1 MSQLY
6 QLCTIKKIK
15 KRLQKKLTKDI
26 KILLKK
32 KNKKK
37 QQYGCESYK
46 NLLEDD
52 KQKLVEYRKKYYKM
66 RKKKLYYTYKKHLFY
81 EINFEAIN
89 LNLKKKS

>member
-1 MSQLY
+1 MYY
-6 QLCTIKKIK
+6 Q
-15 KRLQKKLTKDI
+15 
-26 KILLKK
+26 
-32 KNKKK
+32 KNKEKTTKKAYKRYQNPFKEEKLKK

-66 RKKKLYYTYKKHLFY
+66 RKKKLYYTYKKHMFY

>member
-1 MSQLY
+1 MYY
-6 QLCTIKKIK
+6 Q
-15 KRLQKKLTKDI
+15 
-26 KILLKK
+26 
-32 KNKKK
+32 KNKEKTTKKAYKRYQNSFKEEKWKK

-52 KQKLVEYRKKYYKM
+52 KQKLVEYRKKYKM